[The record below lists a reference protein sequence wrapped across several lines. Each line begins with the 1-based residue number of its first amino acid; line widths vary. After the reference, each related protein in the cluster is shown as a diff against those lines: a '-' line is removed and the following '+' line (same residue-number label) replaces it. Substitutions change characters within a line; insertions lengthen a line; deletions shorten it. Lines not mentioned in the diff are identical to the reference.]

1 MLKEGSKAIDFELK
15 DQDGVL
21 RKLSDW
27 KGKKIVLYFYPKD
40 NTSGCTRQACSFRD
54 NYKLYEGLNV
64 VIIGISKDTVS
75 SHRKFIDKY
84 DLPFVLL
91 SDPNKEVCEL
101 YEVLKEKSMYGKK
114 YMGINRSTYIIDENG
129 IIIKAMEGVNP
140 DTNALDVLDYLK

>member
-140 DTNALDVLDYLK
+140 DTNVLDVLDYLK

>member
-15 DQDGVL
+15 DQDGLL

>member
-140 DTNALDVLDYLK
+140 DTNALDVLNYLK

>member
-1 MLKEGSKAIDFELK
+1 MLKEGRKAIDFELK

-140 DTNALDVLDYLK
+140 DTNALDVLNYLK

>member
-15 DQDGVL
+15 DQDGAL

-84 DLPFVLL
+84 NLPFVLL

-140 DTNALDVLDYLK
+140 DTNALDVLNYLK

>member
-75 SHRKFIDKY
+75 YHRKFIDKY

>member
-64 VIIGISKDTVS
+64 AIIGISKDTVS

>member
-1 MLKEGSKAIDFELK
+1 MLKEGRKAIDFELK

-114 YMGINRSTYIIDENG
+114 YMGINRTTYIIDENG

-140 DTNALDVLDYLK
+140 DTNALDVLNYLK